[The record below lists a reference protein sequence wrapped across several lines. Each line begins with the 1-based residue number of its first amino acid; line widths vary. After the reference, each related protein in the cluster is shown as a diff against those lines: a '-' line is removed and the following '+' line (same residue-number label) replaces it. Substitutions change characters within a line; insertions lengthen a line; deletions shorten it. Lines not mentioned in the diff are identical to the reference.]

1 MLSFRMILFCCGA
14 GICLWG
20 LFNLLDNL
28 KQPEL
33 LRASKAII
41 VKGCEPAESDEA
53 ATLCP
58 QLYCQKA
65 LLDTKSLPLKTRFN
79 IVTDRH
85 DRASSKH
92 LIAGTISGAD
102 GEPAFACLMDR
113 HRVIAARRL
122 AMQQLERLQQQAG
135 GWELESAP

>member
-1 MLSFRMILFCCGA
+1 MLSFRMSLFCFIA

-33 LRASKAII
+33 LRAPKAVV
-41 VKGCEPAESDEA
+41 VKGCEPAQSDEA
-53 ATLCP
+53 TRLCP

-65 LLDTKSLPLKTRFN
+65 LLDAKSLPLKTRFN
-79 IVTDRH
+79 ITSDRR
-85 DRASSKH
+85 DAATSTH
-92 LIAGTISGAD
+92 LITGTVSGAE
-102 GEPAFACLMDR
+102 GEPGFACLMNQ

-122 AMQQLERLQQQAG
+122 DMAQLERLQQQPS
-135 GWELESAP
+135 GWAL